1 MPVNDTGQ
9 GNEMKICSLLKEDHI
24 FLDLKPGDKRQ
35 VLEDFVAE
43 IKKRDLISDDKLIL
57 DELLKRESLGST
69 GLEKGIAIPHALIDE
84 VKDPFLA
91 LAVIKKGI
99 DFEAVDQMPTYV
111 LLLLLG
117 NKNNPGAQ
125 LKILAHVCRLVKET
139 KFVEQIMKIENPKD
153 ICALLEEEE
162 GKII

>member
-1 MPVNDTGQ
+1 
-9 GNEMKICSLLKEDHI
+9 MKICSLIKEDHI

-35 VLEDFVAE
+35 VLEELVQG
-43 IKKRDLISDDKLIL
+43 IKKRDLVSDDKLIL

-69 GLEKGIAIPHALIDE
+69 ALEKGIAIPHALIDE
-84 VKDPFLA
+84 VKEPFLA

-99 DFEAVDQMPTYV
+99 DFEATDQMPTFV

-139 KFVEQIMKIENPKD
+139 NFVGQIMKIENPKD
-153 ICALLEEEE
+153 ICVLLEKEE
-162 GKII
+162 GKIV

>member
-1 MPVNDTGQ
+1 
-9 GNEMKICSLLKEDHI
+9 MKICSLIKEDHI

-35 VLEDFVAE
+35 VLEEFVQG
-43 IKKRDLISDDKLIL
+43 IKERDLVSDDKLIL

-69 GLEKGIAIPHALIDE
+69 ALEKGIAIPHALIDE
-84 VKDPFLA
+84 VKEPFLA

-99 DFEAVDQMPTYV
+99 DFEATDQMPTFV

-139 KFVEQIMKIENPKD
+139 NFVGQIMKIENPKD
-153 ICALLEEEE
+153 ICVLLEKEE
-162 GKII
+162 GKIV

>member
-1 MPVNDTGQ
+1 
-9 GNEMKICSLLKEDHI
+9 MKICSLLKEAHI

-35 VLEDFVAE
+35 VLEEFVTAV
-43 IKKRDLISDDKLIL
+43 KKRELISDDRLIL

-84 VKDPFLA
+84 VNEPFLV
-91 LAVIKKGI
+91 LAVFKKGI
-99 DFEAVDQMPTYV
+99 DFEAVDQMPTFV
-111 LLLLLG
+111 LLMLLG
-117 NKNNPGAQ
+117 SKNNPGAQ

-139 KFVEQIMKIENPKD
+139 NFVEQIKKIEEPGE

-162 GKII
+162 GKIV

>member
-1 MPVNDTGQ
+1 MR
-9 GNEMKICSLLKEDHI
+9 ICTLLKEDQI
-24 FLDLKPGDKRQ
+24 FLDLTPGDKRQ
-35 VLEDFVAE
+35 VLEEFVAK
-43 IKKRDLISDDKLIL
+43 IKARNLISDDKLIL

-69 GLEKGIAIPHALIDE
+69 GLENGIAIPHALVDE
-84 VKDPFLA
+84 VSEPFLA

-99 DFEAVDQMPTYV
+99 DFEAADQMPTYI

-117 NKNNPGAQ
+117 SKNNPGAQ

-139 KFVEQIMKIENPKD
+139 NFVEKIMKIEYPND

-162 GKII
+162 GKIV

>member
-1 MPVNDTGQ
+1 
-9 GNEMKICSLLKEDHI
+9 MKICTRIKEKHV
-24 FLDLKPGDKRQ
+24 FLDLKSGDKRH
-35 VLEDFVAE
+35 VLEEFVKE
-43 IKKRDLISDDKLIL
+43 IKKRELISDDKLIL

-84 VKDPFLA
+84 VKEPFLA
-91 LAVIKKGI
+91 LAVIKDGI
-99 DFEAVDQMPTYV
+99 DFEAADQMPTYV

-117 NKNNPGAQ
+117 SKNDPGAQ

-139 KFVEQIMKIENPKD
+139 NFVAQIMKIENPKD

-162 GKII
+162 GKIG

>member
-1 MPVNDTGQ
+1 
-9 GNEMKICSLLKEDHI
+9 MKICSLLKEDHI
-24 FLDLKPGDKRQ
+24 FLDLKPGDKKQ
-35 VLEDFVAE
+35 VIEEFVAA
-43 IKKRDLISDDKLIL
+43 IKKRELVSNDKLIL

-84 VKDPFLA
+84 VKEPFLA

-111 LLLLLG
+111 FLLLLG

-139 KFVEQIMKIENPKD
+139 NFVEQIRKIGDPAD
-153 ICALLEEEE
+153 ICSLLEEEE
-162 GKII
+162 GKIV

>member
-1 MPVNDTGQ
+1 
-9 GNEMKICSLLKEDHI
+9 MKICSLLKETHI
-24 FLDLKPGDKRQ
+24 FLDLQPGDKKQ
-35 VLEDFVAE
+35 VIEDFVAA
-43 IKKRDLISDDKLIL
+43 IKNRGLISDDKLIL

-84 VKDPFLA
+84 IQEPFLA

-99 DFEAVDQMPTYV
+99 DFDAVDQMPTYV
-111 LLLLLG
+111 FLLLLG

-139 KFVEQIMKIENPKD
+139 NFVDKIMKIEDPTD
-153 ICALLEEEE
+153 ICSLLEEEE
-162 GKII
+162 EKIV

>member
-1 MPVNDTGQ
+1 
-9 GNEMKICSLLKEDHI
+9 MKICSLLKEDHI
-24 FLDLKPGDKRQ
+24 FLELKPGDKRQ
-35 VLEDFVAE
+35 VLEEFVTAV
-43 IKKRDLISDDKLIL
+43 KKRELISDERLIL

-84 VKDPFLA
+84 VSEPFLA
-91 LAVIKKGI
+91 LAVFKKGI

-111 LLLLLG
+111 LLMLLG
-117 NKNNPGAQ
+117 SKNNPGAQ

-139 KFVEQIMKIENPKD
+139 NFVEQIRKIEEPGE

-162 GKII
+162 GKIV

>member
-1 MPVNDTGQ
+1 
-9 GNEMKICSLLKEDHI
+9 MKICSLLKEKHI

-35 VLEDFVAE
+35 VLEEFVVAV
-43 IKKRDLISDDKLIL
+43 KKRNLILDDKLIL

-84 VKDPFLA
+84 VKEPFLA
-91 LAVIKKGI
+91 LAVFKKGI

-111 LLLLLG
+111 LMLLLG
-117 NKNNPGAQ
+117 SKNNPGAQ

-139 KFVEQIMKIENPKD
+139 NFVEQIRKIVDPSE
-153 ICALLEEEE
+153 ICDLLEEEE
-162 GKII
+162 EKIV